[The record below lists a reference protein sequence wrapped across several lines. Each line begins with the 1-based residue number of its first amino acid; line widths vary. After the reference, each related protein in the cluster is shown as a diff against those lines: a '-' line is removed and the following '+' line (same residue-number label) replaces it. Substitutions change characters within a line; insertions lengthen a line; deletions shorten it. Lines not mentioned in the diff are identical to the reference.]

1 MSELDERLRAVCDL
15 SVPGVREGA
24 GLHEYDGR
32 VQDLSPEAVSAG
44 LARLGAGARREDPF
58 DEALLTAAE
67 SALRVELGE
76 LALHRRSP
84 LAHLDNLDVSCY
96 DRAYAPEAERAEARR
111 RHLEQ
116 WPDAVDVA
124 VRTLDAV
131 PAPVADALLGAVR
144 GLAAGL
150 HEDDPVE
157 QQALRAHA
165 RLVAHVEQ
173 AARDGDPDCAL
184 GAPALA
190 RLMGAGEAV
199 DVDLDALARTADAE
213 RDRLM
218 SLLTEACARLDP
230 DAGPRQVVPTL
241 LADHPDIDGVLAEAR
256 TITEEVIAFT
266 REHDLAPHVDG
277 ECLVGP
283 APESR
288 SWAMAM
294 MAWAAP
300 GEPEGPSWYWV
311 TPPDPAWPAAEVE
324 EWLSVFSRT
333 TLPAITAHEVAPG
346 HFAHGRSLR
355 RASTPE
361 RRILQSMT
369 FAEGWAHY
377 VEEVFVE
384 EGFRAEDPRF
394 AVGVA
399 LEALVRV
406 TRLACAIGLH
416 TGAMTVEDA
425 TARFMADAFLG
436 RSAALSEA
444 RRGTF
449 DATYGRYTWGK
460 LAIQDLRERARTS
473 WGAGFDLPRFH
484 RAMLDLGSPPIGL
497 LGTALE
503 RG

>member
-1 MSELDERLRAVCDL
+1 MSEIDPRLRAVCDL
-15 SVPGVREGA
+15 SVSGVREGA

-32 VQDLSPEAVSAG
+32 VQDLSTEAVSAG
-44 LARLGAGARREDPF
+44 LTRLGQGARREDPF

-67 SALRVELGE
+67 DALRVELGE
-76 LALHRRSP
+76 LELHRRSP

-96 DRAYAPEAERAEARR
+96 DRSYAPQEERVEARR
-111 RHLEQ
+111 AHLAQ
-116 WPDAVDVA
+116 WPDAVDAA

-131 PAPVADALLGAVR
+131 PAPVAEALLGAVR
-144 GLAAGL
+144 GLSAGL
-150 HEDDPVE
+150 REDDPVE
-157 QQALRAHA
+157 QRALQAHA

-173 AARDGDPDCAL
+173 AAREGAPDCAL

-190 RLMGAGEAV
+190 RLMGASEAV
-199 DVDLDALARTADAE
+199 AVDLDELARTADAE

-218 SLLTEACARLDP
+218 AMLTEACARLDP
-230 DAGPRQVVPTL
+230 ARTPQQLVPEL
-241 LADHPDIDGVLAEAR
+241 LADHPDTDGVLTEAR
-256 TITEEVIAFT
+256 AITEEVIAFT
-266 REHDLAPHVDG
+266 REHGLAPHVDG

-300 GEPEGPSWYWV
+300 EEPDAPSWYWV
-311 TPPDPAWPAAEVE
+311 TPPDPTWPAADVE

-355 RASTPE
+355 RAGTPE
-361 RRILQSMT
+361 RRILQSAT

-416 TGAMTVEDA
+416 TGQMTVEDA
-425 TARFMADAFLG
+425 TARFMSDAFLG

-449 DATYGRYTWGK
+449 DAAYGRYTWGK
-460 LAIQDLRERARTS
+460 LAIQDLRERARET